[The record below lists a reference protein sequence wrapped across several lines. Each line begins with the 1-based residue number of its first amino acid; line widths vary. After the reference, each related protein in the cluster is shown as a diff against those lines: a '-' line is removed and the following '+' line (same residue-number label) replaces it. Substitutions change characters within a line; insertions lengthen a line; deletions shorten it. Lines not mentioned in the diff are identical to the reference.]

1 MTDKRIIF
9 CGTPDF
15 AAVHLKALLD
25 NNIIPVA
32 VYTQPDRKKG
42 RGHKTAPS
50 PVKALA
56 LEHNIEVLTP
66 ENFKNEDD
74 IKTFESFKAD
84 LAIVVAYG
92 VLLPT
97 RVIEAPLHGCVNV
110 HGSLLPKLRGAAPIQ
125 RSILNGDKE
134 TGVCLMKI
142 VKALDA
148 GAVYVSKSIPIED
161 TDTSFTLFE
170 KLSHLGSKTLLDNLD
185 ALLQGTLIPIEQ
197 DVAQVSYASKLTK
210 DEAHL
215 NFNESAIVI
224 DRKVRGFNP
233 WPIATVKLN
242 DIYYKVFKTSITNIK
257 SKAIAGSIYGCDKD
271 GILVNTNDF
280 LVRIEI
286 LQEPGKG
293 RIKASD
299 FARSHSD
306 LIKVGANFE

>member
-1 MTDKRIIF
+1 MTDKKIIF

-15 AAVHLKALLD
+15 AAVHLKALID

-32 VYTQPDRKKG
+32 VYTQPDRKAG
-42 RGHKTAPS
+42 RGHKLTPS
-50 PVKALA
+50 PVKTLA
-56 LEHNIEVLTP
+56 LEHNIEVFTP

-92 VLLPT
+92 VLLPQ
-97 RVIEAPLHGCVNV
+97 RVIDAPVHGCVNV

-125 RSILNGDKE
+125 RSLLNGDKE

-148 GAVYVSKSIPIED
+148 GAVYVSKSMPIED
-161 TDTSFTLFE
+161 TDTSLSLFE
-170 KLSHLGSKTLLDNLD
+170 KLSSLGAKTLLDNLD
-185 ALLQGTLIPIEQ
+185 ALLQGAITPIEQ
-197 DVAQVSYASKLTK
+197 DESQVTYAAKLTK
-210 DEAHL
+210 EEAHL
-215 NFNESAIVI
+215 DFNDSAIVI

-233 WPIATVKLN
+233 WPIATIKLN
-242 DIYYKVFKTSITNIK
+242 DITYKVFKTSVTNIK
-257 SKAIAGSIYGCDKD
+257 STGKACSIYGCDKD

-293 RIKASD
+293 RTKACD